1 MASNKFEQWFNMPNR
16 KISRGGNRL
25 KDTEQSDF
33 KSVNKNLALDDR
45 GRTKQI
51 YGNNIR
57 RFMEY
62 LELQSAKR
70 VADRWEVNSSNLT
83 SFIKIDLLDV
93 PSGEQAED
101 VNKRKLNSYAR
112 KMSLARL
119 ASYSPSS
126 PGPGKNYLNNF
137 IRLSN

>member
-1 MASNKFEQWFNMPNR
+1 MAANKFEQWFNMPNR
-16 KISRGGNRL
+16 KVSRGGNRL
-25 KDTEQSDF
+25 KDTEQSNF
-33 KSVNKNLALDDR
+33 KSVNKNLPLDDR

-51 YGNNIR
+51 YGNNVR

-93 PSGEQAED
+93 PSGDQAED

-126 PGPGKNYLNNF
+126 PGPGNHYLNNF